1 MKRPP
6 KNPAPQAGTS
16 ALTPSRTMTS
26 KRVDA
31 ARIRVT
37 LASGGRDF
45 SFIVLASGLI
55 QQGG

>member
-1 MKRPP
+1 
-6 KNPAPQAGTS
+6 
-16 ALTPSRTMTS
+16 MTS
-26 KRVDA
+26 ERVDA
-31 ARIRVT
+31 TRIRVT